1 MFLVV
6 QNRWFKMTDY
16 SKKIYCITIHDNT
29 ADDLPWL
36 IYSKTQSLRVQGVI
50 HSFRVLMTSQL
61 KKLTFPDSRNLV
73 FVQRGRF
80 PGIGFFFKMIL
91 WARVHHRLLDR
102 EDSVQWTT
110 TEQDLDCIV
119 ASKIF
124 EPWYEFTLKNLWNAL
139 QLLRN

>member
-1 MFLVV
+1 
-6 QNRWFKMTDY
+6 MTDY
-16 SKKIYCITIHDNT
+16 SKKIYCVTIHYNT

-91 WARVHHRLLDR
+91 
-102 EDSVQWTT
+102 
-110 TEQDLDCIV
+110 
-119 ASKIF
+119 
-124 EPWYEFTLKNLWNAL
+124 
-139 QLLRN
+139 